1 MTESFAQLF
10 EESLKEIET
19 RPGSIVRGV
28 VVAIDKDVVLVDAG
42 LKSESAIPAEQ
53 FKNARLSRKTR
64 SLLQFLTVTPL
75 FVNYFKI
82 LCCVS

>member
-42 LKSESAIPAEQ
+42 LKSESAIPAEPVSYTHLHTNSL
-53 FKNARLSRKTR
+53 FIKSATR
-64 SLLQFLTVTPL
+64 
-75 FVNYFKI
+75 Y
-82 LCCVS
+82 

>member
-1 MTESFAQLF
+1 MQNTSNLYLPSECVNGVLHY
-10 EESLKEIET
+10 ERIN
-19 RPGSIVRGV
+19 PGIS
-28 VVAIDKDVVLVDAG
+28 K
-42 LKSESAIPAEQ
+42 
-53 FKNARLSRKTR
+53 KNARLSRKTR